1 MSTNLADNLRR
12 TKNGL
17 PAQTL
22 VAQRISEHYSD
33 MSAALRQFA
42 DHVQAEPLQLARLS
56 IHEAVEKVGVSVA
69 TANRFATA
77 IGFAGYAE
85 FRSELIQGFESLFA
99 PAERLKQK
107 LAEGAST
114 RDVMVASLREDIANL
129 EATIAKLTAP
139 QTDKA
144 VDMIINAER
153 IYIAGF
159 ENAGSLANILAV
171 GLELTGKS
179 VRTAENGGGVVGAAR
194 QLFKFGEKDL
204 VIAIAFSF
212 YMRDTLVVTQ
222 RARRH
227 GVPILAITDH
237 LNSPLSAMSQLSLFV
252 EAHHEFNPPSDTAIL
267 GLIEAMVAAVASRTP
282 NAADVVEKFAA
293 YTYPWM
299 ISSTLHWT
307 PD

>member
-1 MSTNLADNLRR
+1 MR
-12 TKNGL
+12 TKNRL

-22 VAQRISEHYSD
+22 VAQRIATHYSD
-33 MSAALRQFA
+33 LSSALRQFA
-42 DHVQAEPLQLARLS
+42 DQVLADPVTLARMS
-56 IHEAVEKVGVSVA
+56 IHEAVETVGVSVA

-85 FRSELIQGFESLFA
+85 FRSELIKGFESLFA

-107 LAEGAST
+107 LAEGASPQE
-114 RDVMVASLREDIANL
+114 VMIASMREDIANL
-129 EATIAKLTAP
+129 EATISNLTAS
-139 QTDKA
+139 QTEKA
-144 VDMIINAER
+144 VEMIVNAER

-179 VRTAENGGGVVGAAR
+179 VRTAENGGGVVGAGR
-194 QLFKFGEKDL
+194 QLFKFGENDL
-204 VIAIAFSF
+204 VIAVAFAF

-222 RARRH
+222 HARQH
-227 GVPILAITDH
+227 GIPVLAITDH
-237 LNSPLSAMSQLSLFV
+237 LNSPLAAMSALSLLV

-267 GLIEAMVAAVASRTP
+267 GLIEALVAAVASKTP
-282 NAADVVEKFAA
+282 NAAEVVEKFAA

-299 ISSTLHWT
+299 ISSPTDWV

>member
-1 MSTNLADNLRR
+1 MNLAEIVRR

-17 PAQTL
+17 PAQAL
-22 VAQRISEHYSD
+22 VAQRIAKHYPELS
-33 MSAALRQFA
+33 SALRQFA
-42 DHVQAEPLQLARLS
+42 DHVLADPLTLARMS
-56 IHEAVEKVGVSVA
+56 IHDAVDTVGVSVA

-85 FRSELIQGFESLFA
+85 FRSELIKGFESLFA
-99 PAERLKQK
+99 PAQRLKQK
-107 LAEGAST
+107 LAEGASPQE
-114 RDVMVASLREDIANL
+114 VMVASLREDIANL
-129 EATIAKLTAP
+129 EATIANLAAP

-144 VDMIINAER
+144 VQMIVDAER

-222 RARRH
+222 HATRH
-227 GVPILAITDH
+227 GIPVLAITDH
-237 LNSPLSAMSQLSLFV
+237 LNSPLAAMSEMLLLV
-252 EAHHEFNPPSDTAIL
+252 EAHHAFNPPSDTAIL
-267 GLIEAMVAAVASRTP
+267 GLIEALVAAVASKTP
-282 NAADVVEKFAA
+282 NAAEVVEKFAA

-299 ISSTLHWT
+299 ISSPADWT